1 MCVCV
6 VKINQ
11 RKYDHYSQDQKKTE
25 TKYQLHNKHKLWN
38 YCVKAQEKQ
47 TH

>member
-25 TKYQLHNKHKLWN
+25 KQSISCTINTN
-38 YCVKAQEKQ
+38 YGITV
-47 TH
+47 